1 MQYTCTRH
9 AYLHAALSLS
19 NATSCTAVAL
29 QLPIVRFQSCVRPRL
44 RPRPR
49 SCSFSASG
57 CSSLVPASFLSSL
70 SHARRS
76 VISFTYR
83 SSAAWHPGT
92 PPAHD
97 DGRTPPSMLSA
108 LSPGPA
114 PRPPAPTHPR
124 LRPCRSLGHSSSS
137 SSRPVP
143 VRSRVLPRV
152 LLEREHISAQLPE
165 LHRSADDQSRRFPG
179 AEGLEKFAKCRI
191 P

>member
-1 MQYTCTRH
+1 MRAPT
-9 AYLHAALSLS
+9 AAPTASLLLLRRER
-19 NATSCTAVAL
+19 L
-29 QLPIVRFQSCVRPRL
+29 QQSC
-44 RPRPR
+44 
-49 SCSFSASG
+49 SC
-57 CSSLVPASFLSSL
+57 LVL
-70 SHARRS
+70 SHARVPVLPLARTPECNQLYLPIKCS
-76 VISFTYR
+76 L
-83 SSAAWHPGT
+83 APWHAPGT
-92 PPAHD
+92 RAPWHAPAH
-97 DGRTPPSMLSA
+97 TPPSMLSA

-179 AEGLEKFAKCRI
+179 AEGLEKFGKCRI
-191 P
+191 PYFSHAYCAASSGFQHRPPDV